1 MHPTPPES
9 TSVRYLLENPWPL
22 GLFLL
27 GIAVVGVVLWHQ
39 RGGRLP
45 ALIAAGGLLSS
56 IGVFTLEAL
65 WETSGE
71 ASRALVEQ
79 LVHDAED
86 ADVEAVL
93 GAFMPGARLHVG
105 SFKTPPRFIDDIH
118 NDFQTLRSRNR
129 IEVNSI
135 TRLRAI
141 STTSNTAQVE
151 LSCVT
156 RTSNSM
162 YQVPTTWVFSCRR
175 AEDGS
180 MRLWR
185 VLFESVMGKTP
196 SRAFP

>member
-9 TSVRYLLENPWPL
+9 TFVRYFFENPWPL

-45 ALIAAGGLLSS
+45 GLIAVVGLLGS

-71 ASRALVEQ
+71 VSRALVKQ

-86 ADVEAVL
+86 ADIEAVL

-105 SFKTPPRFIDDIH
+105 SFKTPPRFIDDMH

-141 STTSNTAQVE
+141 STTSNTAQVT

-180 MRLWR
+180 MRVWR